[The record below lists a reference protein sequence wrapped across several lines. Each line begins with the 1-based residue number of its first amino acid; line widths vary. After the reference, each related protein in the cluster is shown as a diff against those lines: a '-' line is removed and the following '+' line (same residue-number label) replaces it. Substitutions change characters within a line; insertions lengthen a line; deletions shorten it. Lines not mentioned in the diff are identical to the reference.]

1 MLHFFLSIL
10 LLVVNTTLAAASF
23 ECGRAAQCIEK
34 TICSHP
40 QLSKADE
47 QMGEAY
53 ENLKKTLVQS
63 QITELQVEQR
73 DWLERR
79 DSECACG
86 DINCLLNL
94 YQERTEILK
103 FRISYQYD
111 MSSTAKISGR
121 YFIKEDKKQMVMVIR
136 PLSEKRVSI
145 QIDGADV
152 PLISWTC
159 NFSGI
164 GLLQGN
170 AVIVNHESEDTPI
183 TFTFSEQQLEVKGE
197 ELDDFCGLGG
207 NIGGKYTKIK

>member
-1 MLHFFLSIL
+1 MLHFFVSIL
-10 LLVVNTTLAAASF
+10 LLVIHATSFAASF

-34 TICSHP
+34 TICNHP
-40 QLSKADE
+40 GLNRADE
-47 QMGEAY
+47 YMGEAY
-53 ENLKKTLVQS
+53 ENLKKTLVQP
-63 QITELQVEQR
+63 QVAELQVEQR

-86 DINCLLNL
+86 DVGCLLKL

-121 YFIKEDKKQMVMVIR
+121 YFMNEEHKQMVMVIR
-136 PLSEKRVSI
+136 PLSEQRVSI

-159 NFSGI
+159 SFSEVGS
-164 GLLQGN
+164 LQGN
-170 AVIVNHESEDTPI
+170 VIIVNHESEDTPI
-183 TFTFSEQQLEVKGE
+183 TFAFSEQEVEVKGE

-207 NIGGKYTKIK
+207 HIGGKYIKSK